1 MTTIK
6 AVLMDGDG
14 STITHDGVVPENLQQ
29 LIRANPQ
36 IKWVMATGRSLDL
49 LHRTPIV
56 PFLSQEVPHIVDGG
70 SRLMKISGEVV
81 HEQRI
86 SASELQ
92 IFFQQLPL
100 NKILFLYYFLDDA
113 KRYFYA
119 PDLAQ
124 WNHHTLFATA
134 TQTADIEEFKSYTAA
149 NPPAK
154 IFVRVSEQIHLH
166 SVHWNQNEL
175 NIDLTA
181 HGVNKGSACRHLLDL
196 LDLTPA
202 DVAFVFNDKNDLPV
216 LLHHELQDIV
226 KIKVGNYLPEVVADF
241 AVSTPYEVADVLA
254 KLLNHE

>member
-1 MTTIK
+1 MTAIK

-14 STITHDGVVPENLQQ
+14 STITHDGVLPQNLQQ
-29 LIRANPQ
+29 VIRANPQ
-36 IKWVMATGRSLDL
+36 IKWIMATGRSLDL

-56 PFLSQEVPHIVDGG
+56 PFLSPEVPHIVDGG

-86 SASELQ
+86 SVPELQ
-92 IFFQQLPL
+92 VFFQQLPL
-100 NKILFLYYFLDDA
+100 DKIIFLYYFLDDD

-119 PDLAQ
+119 ADLSK
-124 WNHHTLFATA
+124 WNDNSLFATA
-134 TQTADIEEFKSYTAA
+134 TRTADIHEFKSFTAA

-166 SVHWNQNEL
+166 GVHWNQNEL

-196 LDLTPA
+196 LGLTPA

-216 LLHHELQDIV
+216 LLHHELQEIV
-226 KIKVGNYLPEVVADF
+226 KIKVGNYLPDVSADF
-241 AVSTPYEVADVLA
+241 VVGTPYEVAEVLT
-254 KLLNHE
+254 KLLNCE